1 MITIVLLTAPL
12 ISKSVL
18 SDVFA
23 AKARPINVRSWCT
36 GYGKDPEH
44 DPAKRIACCKELT
57 YSDDMEMTYCHGC
70 DSTNPPTNCNPW
82 SPAKGGSKGIYP
94 NKINEGGT
102 YSTNNS
108 GASKG
113 IDSNKINSG
122 IGFK

>member
-12 ISKSVL
+12 ISNSAL

-23 AKARPINVRSWCT
+23 PKARPIKVRSWCT

-44 DPAKRIACCKELT
+44 DPAKRIGCCKKPT
-57 YSDDMEMTYCHGC
+57 YSDGIEMTYYHGC
-70 DSTNPPTNCNPW
+70 DNTNPPTNYDPW
-82 SPAKGGSKGIYP
+82 SPAKGGSKGIDP

-108 GASKG
+108 GASIR
-113 IDSNKINSG
+113 IDSNNTNP
-122 IGFK
+122 